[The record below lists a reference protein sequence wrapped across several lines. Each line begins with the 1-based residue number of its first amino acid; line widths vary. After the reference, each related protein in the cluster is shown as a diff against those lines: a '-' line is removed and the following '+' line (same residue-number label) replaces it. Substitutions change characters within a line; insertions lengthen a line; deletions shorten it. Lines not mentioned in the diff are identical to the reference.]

1 MNIMRPAYMIL
12 ILILW
17 IIPGCDKEN
26 DPDNPEEPLVYISL
40 LSEKYNLSAGET
52 TKIKA
57 TATGSNLIYY
67 WSASQGDILG
77 SGAEV
82 IYATSICQIGRNQIT
97 CKITNGKNQQE
108 SKTIE
113 IVVVD

>member
-1 MNIMRPAYMIL
+1 MHKLFLAIL
-12 ILILW
+12 FTLALSS
-17 IIPGCDKEN
+17 GCEKDKDN
-26 DPDNPEEPLVYISL
+26 DNMEQPLVYSSL
-40 LSEKYNLSAGET
+40 VAEKYTLTAGET
-52 TKIKA
+52 TKIMA
-57 TATGSNLIYY
+57 TATGSNLTYQ

-82 IYATSICQIGRNQIT
+82 IYASSICHVGKNQIT
-97 CKITNGKNQQE
+97 CKVTNGKNQSE

>member
-1 MNIMRPAYMIL
+1 MRPAYMIL
-12 ILILW
+12 LLILC
-17 IIPGCDKEN
+17 ILPGCDKEKE
-26 DPDNPEEPLVYISL
+26 PDNPEEPLVFISL
-40 LSEKYNLSAGET
+40 VAEKYNLSAGET
-52 TKIKA
+52 TNIKA

-67 WSASQGDILG
+67 WSATQGDILG
-77 SGAEV
+77 SGADI
-82 IYATSICQIGRNQIT
+82 IYATSICQIGKNQIT